1 MQLPKRCCLR
11 IGETDCQIPPSFI
24 AHIISQNGQY
34 MIGVVCRD
42 HKDAVEQYLLL
53 NMHDNGDVVR
63 GQIKFDPIKIISTDC
78 VRKTKENSCEN

>member
-1 MQLPKRCCLR
+1 
-11 IGETDCQIPPSFI
+11 
-24 AHIISQNGQY
+24 

-78 VRKTKENSCEN
+78 VRKMKENSCEN